1 MNSLNQKKSLYT
13 HYFSKQHLSKKLC
26 ALLLLAPA
34 VQISADS
41 WFNQFLNSALA
52 YIPPVPQPA
61 SYQPAPS
68 YPVFTQQEM
77 RSYVDQEIE
86 ALDSALRSRMS
97 SSDLKALKA
106 AILSSIQQAQYAYQ
120 SNTGYGASNKVYKKD
135 IIDQFIASAIL
146 EYIEKTAFNI
156 TYSRSNNRDLA
167 QRISES
173 MRNNALAI
181 IAQNSVIDYER
192 LAPFVG
198 FALDRAI
205 NDQISAS
212 YNQNYSSY
220 TPDLSYTKPDLSNT
234 KPDLSYTKPDSLY
247 TKPSSKPSKPSSSYA
262 PAKPSAP
269 AKPAAPVKPSKP
281 VYQAPTAM
289 PKPSA
294 PPLEAQKL
302 YTSTECV
309 VCLEEFGGS
318 VKRLYL
324 KPCGHDICKQCAFDW
339 FFGSNQKRTCPQCRA
354 NVNLDALQ
362 QDIV

>member
-13 HYFSKQHLSKKLC
+13 HYFSKQHLSKKLW

-212 YNQNYSSY
+212 YNQSYSSY
-220 TPDLSYTKPDLSNT
+220 TPA
-234 KPDLSYTKPDSLY
+234 
-247 TKPSSKPSKPSSSYA
+247 KPSKPSSSYA

-362 QDIV
+362 NDII